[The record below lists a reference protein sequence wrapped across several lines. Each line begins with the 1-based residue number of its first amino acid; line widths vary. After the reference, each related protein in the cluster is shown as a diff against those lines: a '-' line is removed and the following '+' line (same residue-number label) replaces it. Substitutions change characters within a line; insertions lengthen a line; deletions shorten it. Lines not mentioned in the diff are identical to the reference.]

1 MHANLSEN
9 MKKFTLFAV
18 LAFVLV
24 GFNSCN
30 YYPKETVYETIYES
44 NFKTLDLRVDANQ
57 WLFSQDGDYY
67 YCTFN
72 VPELTSQIYNYGVV
86 TCYREYNKGTT
97 NAYQLPLPQTIHNVD
112 AGNGALYTSTI
123 DFSFAVGLVEIVLTN
138 NDFAYYAPEGMDF
151 RLNMVW

>member
-1 MHANLSEN
+1 MHANLSEI
-9 MKKFTLFAV
+9 MKKRTYFAIMV
-18 LAFVLV
+18 CVLV
-24 GFNSCN
+24 GFSSCN
-30 YYPKETVYETIYES
+30 YYPKETVYES

-86 TCYREYNKGTT
+86 SCYREYNKGTT

-138 NDFAYYAPEGMDF
+138 NDFMYDTPESMDF

>member
-1 MHANLSEN
+1 MHANLSEI
-9 MKKFTLFAV
+9 MKKRTYFAV
-18 LAFVLV
+18 MVCVLV
-24 GFNSCN
+24 GFSSCN
-30 YYPKETVYETIYES
+30 YYPKETVYES

-57 WLFSQDGDYY
+57 WLVSQDGDYY

-112 AGNGALYTSTI
+112 AGDGTLYTSTI

-138 NDFAYYAPEGMDF
+138 NDFKYVAPERMDF

>member
-1 MHANLSEN
+1 MHANLSEI
-9 MKKFTLFAV
+9 MKTRTYFAIMV
-18 LAFVLV
+18 CVLV
-24 GFNSCN
+24 GFSSCN
-30 YYPKETVYETIYES
+30 YYPKETVYES

-57 WLFSQDGDYY
+57 WLVSQDGDYY

>member
-1 MHANLSEN
+1 MHANLSEI
-9 MKKFTLFAV
+9 MKKRTYFAIMV
-18 LAFVLV
+18 CVLV
-24 GFNSCN
+24 GFSSCN
-30 YYPKETVYETIYES
+30 YYPKETVYES

-57 WLFSQDGDYY
+57 WLFSQDGGYY

-86 TCYREYNKGTT
+86 TCYREYNKGT
-97 NAYQLPLPQTIHNVD
+97 NDAYQLPLPQTIHNVD

-138 NDFAYYAPEGMDF
+138 NDFMYDTPESMDF

>member
-1 MHANLSEN
+1 MHANLSEI
-9 MKKFTLFAV
+9 MKKRTYFAIMV
-18 LAFVLV
+18 CVLV
-24 GFNSCN
+24 GFSSCN
-30 YYPKETVYETIYES
+30 YYPKETVYES

-86 TCYREYNKGTT
+86 TCYREYNKGT
-97 NAYQLPLPQTIHNVD
+97 NDAYQLPLPQTIHNVD

>member
-1 MHANLSEN
+1 MHANLSEI
-9 MKKFTLFAV
+9 MKTRTYFAIMV
-18 LAFVLV
+18 CVLV
-24 GFNSCN
+24 GFSSCN
-30 YYPKETVYETIYES
+30 YYPKETVYES

-57 WLFSQDGDYY
+57 WLVSQDGDYY

-72 VPELTSQIYNYGVV
+72 VPELTSTIYNYGVV
-86 TCYREYNKGTT
+86 SCYREYNKGTT

-112 AGNGALYTSTI
+112 AGDGTLYTSTI

-138 NDFAYYAPEGMDF
+138 NDFKYVAPERMDF

>member
-1 MHANLSEN
+1 MSEI
-9 MKKFTLFAV
+9 MKKRTYFAV
-18 LAFVLV
+18 MVCVLV
-24 GFNSCN
+24 GFSSCN
-30 YYPKETVYETIYES
+30 YYPKETVYETVYETIYES

-57 WLFSQDGDYY
+57 WLFSQDGGYY

-72 VPELTSQIYNYGVV
+72 VPELTSKIYNYGVV
-86 TCYREYNKGTT
+86 SCYREYNKGT
-97 NAYQLPLPQTIHNVD
+97 NDAYQLPLPQTIHNVD

-138 NDFAYYAPEGMDF
+138 NDFKYVAPERMDF

>member
-1 MHANLSEN
+1 MHANLSEI
-9 MKKFTLFAV
+9 MKKLTYFAV
-18 LAFVLV
+18 MVCVLV
-24 GFNSCN
+24 GFSSCN

-44 NFKTLDLRVDANQ
+44 NFKTLDLRVRASD
-57 WLFSQDGDYY
+57 WQDGGDYY

-112 AGNGALYTSTI
+112 AGDGTLYTSTI

-138 NDFAYYAPEGMDF
+138 NDFMYDTPESMDF

>member
-1 MHANLSEN
+1 MHANLFEN
-9 MKKFTLFAV
+9 MEKRTLFV
-18 LAFVLV
+18 VLV
-24 GFNSCN
+24 CVLLGFSSCN
-30 YYPKETVYETIYES
+30 YYPKETVYES

-72 VPELTSQIYNYGVV
+72 VPELTSKIYNYGVV
-86 TCYREYNKGTT
+86 SCYREYNKGT
-97 NAYQLPLPQTIHNVD
+97 NDAYQLPLPQTIHNVD

>member
-1 MHANLSEN
+1 MHANLSEI
-9 MKKFTLFAV
+9 MKKRTYFAV
-18 LAFVLV
+18 MVCVLV
-24 GFNSCN
+24 GFSSCN
-30 YYPKETVYETIYES
+30 YYPKETVYES

-86 TCYREYNKGTT
+86 SCYREYNKGTT

>member
-1 MHANLSEN
+1 MHANLSEI
-9 MKKFTLFAV
+9 MKTRTYFAIMV
-18 LAFVLV
+18 CVLV
-24 GFNSCN
+24 GFSSCN
-30 YYPKETVYETIYES
+30 YYPKETVYES

-57 WLFSQDGDYY
+57 WLVSQDGDYY

-112 AGNGALYTSTI
+112 AGDGTLYTSTI

-138 NDFAYYAPEGMDF
+138 NDFKYVAPERMDF

>member
-1 MHANLSEN
+1 MHANLSEI
-9 MKKFTLFAV
+9 MKTRNYFAIMV
-18 LAFVLV
+18 CVLV
-24 GFNSCN
+24 GFSSCN

-57 WLFSQDGDYY
+57 WFFSQDGDYY
-67 YCTFN
+67 YCTFK
-72 VPELTSQIYNYGVV
+72 VPELTSTIYNYGVV
-86 TCYREYNKGTT
+86 SCYREYKKGT
-97 NAYQLPLPQTIHNVD
+97 NDAYQLPLPQTIHNVD
-112 AGNGALYTSTI
+112 AGDGALYTSTI

>member
-1 MHANLSEN
+1 MHANLSEI
-9 MKKFTLFAV
+9 MKKRTYFAIMV
-18 LAFVLV
+18 CVLV
-24 GFNSCN
+24 GFSSCN
-30 YYPKETVYETIYES
+30 YYPKETVYES

-86 TCYREYNKGTT
+86 TCYREYNKGT
-97 NAYQLPLPQTIHNVD
+97 NDAYQLPLPQTIHNVD

-138 NDFAYYAPEGMDF
+138 NDFRYAAPGRMDF

>member
-1 MHANLSEN
+1 MHVNLSEI
-9 MKKFTLFAV
+9 MKTRTYFAIMV
-18 LAFVLV
+18 CVLV
-24 GFNSCN
+24 GFSSCN
-30 YYPKETVYETIYES
+30 YYPKETVYES

-138 NDFAYYAPEGMDF
+138 NDFMYDTPERMDF

>member
-1 MHANLSEN
+1 MHANLSEI
-9 MKKFTLFAV
+9 MKTRTYFAIMV
-18 LAFVLV
+18 CVLV
-24 GFNSCN
+24 GFSSCN
-30 YYPKETVYETIYES
+30 YYPKETVYES

-57 WLFSQDGDYY
+57 WLVSQDGDYY

-97 NAYQLPLPQTIHNVD
+97 TAYQLPLPQTIHNVD
-112 AGNGALYTSTI
+112 AGDGTLYTSTI

-138 NDFAYYAPEGMDF
+138 NDFKYDTPESMDF

>member
-72 VPELTSQIYNYGVV
+72 VPVLFLFIYNYGVV

-97 NAYQLPLPQTIHNVD
+97 TAYQLPLPQTIHNVD

-138 NDFAYYAPEGMDF
+138 NDFKYVAPERMDF

>member
-1 MHANLSEN
+1 M
-9 MKKFTLFAV
+9 V
-18 LAFVLV
+18 CVLV
-24 GFNSCN
+24 GFSSCN
-30 YYPKETVYETIYES
+30 YYPKETVYETVYETIYES
-44 NFKTLDLRVDANQ
+44 NFKTLDLRVRASD
-57 WLFSQDGDYY
+57 WQDGGDYY

-112 AGNGALYTSTI
+112 AGDGTLYTSTI

-138 NDFAYYAPEGMDF
+138 NDFKYVAPERMDF

>member
-1 MHANLSEN
+1 MHANLSEI
-9 MKKFTLFAV
+9 MKTRTYFAIMV
-18 LAFVLV
+18 CVLV
-24 GFNSCN
+24 GFSSCN

-57 WLFSQDGDYY
+57 WSFSKEGKYY
-67 YCTFN
+67 YCTFK
-72 VPELTSQIYNYGVV
+72 VPELTSTIYNYGVV
-86 TCYREYNKGTT
+86 SCYREYKKGT
-97 NAYQLPLPQTIHNVD
+97 NDAYQLPLPQTIHNVD

-138 NDFAYYAPEGMDF
+138 NDFKYVAPERMDF

>member
-1 MHANLSEN
+1 MHANLSEI
-9 MKKFTLFAV
+9 MKKRTYFAIMV
-18 LAFVLV
+18 CVLV
-24 GFNSCN
+24 GFSSCN
-30 YYPKETVYETIYES
+30 YYPKETVYES

-72 VPELTSQIYNYGVV
+72 VPELTSKIYNYGVV
-86 TCYREYNKGTT
+86 SCYREYNRGT
-97 NAYQLPLPQTIHNVD
+97 NDAYQLPLPQTIHNVD

>member
-1 MHANLSEN
+1 MHANLSEI
-9 MKKFTLFAV
+9 MKKRTYFAIMV
-18 LAFVLV
+18 CVLV
-24 GFNSCN
+24 GFSSCN
-30 YYPKETVYETIYES
+30 YYPKETVYES

-86 TCYREYNKGTT
+86 TCYREYNKGT
-97 NAYQLPLPQTIHNVD
+97 NDAYQLPLPQTIHNVD

-138 NDFAYYAPEGMDF
+138 NDFRYAAPERMDF